1 MKIKP
6 GFTLK
11 DICGEKVIIA
21 QGIENIDFSRM
32 ISLNETAAFLWNVLA
47 GRGEADERELTEAL
61 CDEYEVDRD
70 TAAAD
75 VSVLCGQWVEQGLI
89 EK

>member
-6 GFTLK
+6 GFILK

-21 QGIENIDFSRM
+21 HGIENIDFSRM
-32 ISLNETAAFLWNVLA
+32 ISLNESAVFLWEKLETL
-47 GRGEADERELTEAL
+47 GQADEKELTQAL
-61 CDEYEVDRD
+61 CAEYDVDEA

-75 VSVLCGQWVEQGLI
+75 VAALCCEWAKQGLI
-89 EK
+89 E

>member
-1 MKIKP
+1 MKTKS

-32 ISLNETAAFLWNVLA
+32 ISFNETAAFLWNVLA
-47 GRGEADERELTEAL
+47 ERGEADERELAEAL
-61 CDEYEVDRD
+61 CAEYEVDAA

-75 VSVLCGQWVEQGLI
+75 VAALCRQWEEQGI
-89 EK
+89 AER